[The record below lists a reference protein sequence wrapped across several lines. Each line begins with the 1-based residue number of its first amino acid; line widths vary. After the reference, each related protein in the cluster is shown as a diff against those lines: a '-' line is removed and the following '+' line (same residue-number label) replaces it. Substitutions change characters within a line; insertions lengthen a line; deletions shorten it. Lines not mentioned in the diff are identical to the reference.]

1 MTAMKIV
8 SKLAQHVAQALEQQT
23 ASARRVAMS
32 VPQRGMDARLLALTN
47 MRAPM
52 AMPKPESARMPR
64 PLPMPPVA
72 RFTSPPLSLYPAHV
86 ASLLPAFNASMTSH
100 NPLPAGPPSFPGQS
114 PFNRQAIAS
123 PPATDPSPLMHRP
136 ITAQTPW
143 PARPAHEA
151 EPLDAAEEETH
162 LQQALRLSL
171 ECQPDRPHA
180 ATVAQPQVDTS
191 HATVAKKK
199 NSVDAFLE
207 DIMTN
212 PPPPQRLE
220 GATKFEQLPDD
231 IRQAYGDNE
240 FLYLQEL
247 TITHTSTSHIEEV
260 LKRHSMRLVKNDGT
274 TMRLGKSKVA
284 NDDMRARNNCLL
296 ISLLQHVT
304 GNYTRTHDRIAH
316 QYRLALASLAHN
328 PLGRDEKVSASN
340 HAVSTLV
347 DWINNRSDF
356 SRKLQVSVVTQIGDQ
371 VFIDKIPPR
380 KDHDKKDAVG
390 TAFEDSQLH
399 KVVIVDCGTHFEA
412 VCHE

>member
-1 MTAMKIV
+1 M
-8 SKLAQHVAQALEQQT
+8 
-23 ASARRVAMS
+23 
-32 VPQRGMDARLLALTN
+32 
-47 MRAPM
+47 
-52 AMPKPESARMPR
+52 
-64 PLPMPPVA
+64 
-72 RFTSPPLSLYPAHV
+72 
-86 ASLLPAFNASMTSH
+86 
-100 NPLPAGPPSFPGQS
+100 
-114 PFNRQAIAS
+114 
-123 PPATDPSPLMHRP
+123 
-136 ITAQTPW
+136 
-143 PARPAHEA
+143 
-151 EPLDAAEEETH
+151 
-162 LQQALRLSL
+162 
-171 ECQPDRPHA
+171 
-180 ATVAQPQVDTS
+180 
-191 HATVAKKK
+191 AKKK